1 MAASAQAGRGFMHLW
16 KRGWNEIPE
25 VMGSGCYAVAG
36 VFLGSLGL
44 YNYYARD
51 GDNRRYKQLYVV
63 MRPDDPR
70 AAKVHK
76 D

>member
-1 MAASAQAGRGFMHLW
+1 MSAPVARQGINALW

-25 VMGSGCYAVAG
+25 VMGSGLYAVLG
-36 VFLGSLGL
+36 VFLGSFGL
-44 YNYYARD
+44 YKYYARD
-51 GDNRRYKQLYVV
+51 GDNRKYKAFYVV

-76 D
+76 E

>member
-1 MAASAQAGRGFMHLW
+1 MSAPVASRGLNALW

-25 VMGSGCYAVAG
+25 VMGSGLYAVAG
-36 VFLGSLGL
+36 VFLGAIGL
-44 YNYYARD
+44 YRYYAND
-51 GDNRRYKQLYVV
+51 GDNRKYKQNYVV

-70 AAKVHK
+70 VAKIHR